1 MFLLLSLSCF
11 DFAVDGIPNSPR
23 SLCFCCCL
31 LFSCKNIFIT
41 NKLLYYYYYCLF
53 PDICTIYVYVC
64 MYVCISY
71 AKGNGNIRKPPEK
84 RGPFTRKKTKTK
96 KNRNLRRIKKN
107 NYFSIIFSIC
117 LPIIVNF
124 FMYLLNLLT
133 NALAVYL
140 KQS

>member
-1 MFLLLSLSCF
+1 
-11 DFAVDGIPNSPR
+11 
-23 SLCFCCCL
+23 
-31 LFSCKNIFIT
+31 
-41 NKLLYYYYYCLF
+41 
-53 PDICTIYVYVC
+53 

-84 RGPFTRKKTKTK
+84 RGPFTRKKPKQK
-96 KNRNLRRIKKN
+96 KNRNLRRIKKK
-107 NYFSIIFSIC
+107 YFSIIFSIC
-117 LPIIVNF
+117 LPIIVDF